1 MEIVLTING
10 KKTRAEAGPSETL
23 LDLLRRLGYKSV
35 KYGCGEGF
43 CGACTVIM
51 DGRPV
56 NSCLVPAV
64 TTGGREVVTV
74 EHLGTPQKPHHLQEA
89 FVEAGAVQCG
99 FCTPGMILSAKALL
113 DRKPDPSEEE
123 IKEALDGNLCRCTG
137 YVQIIEGVQL
147 AAQRMKGA
155 GSKTKREKTPGPKR
169 KKRANRKK

>member
-64 TTGGREVVTV
+64 TTGGREVNTV
-74 EHLGTPQKPHHLQEA
+74 ESLGTPQDPHPLQEA

-113 DRKPDPSEEE
+113 DRKPDPTEEE
-123 IKEALDGNLCRCTG
+123 IKEGLDGNLCRCTG

-147 AAQRMKGA
+147 AAKRMK
-155 GSKTKREKTPGPKR
+155 EQN
-169 KKRANRKK
+169 KKKPRRSRS

>member
-10 KKTRAEAGPSETL
+10 KKTRAVAGTSETL

-64 TTGGREVVTV
+64 TAGGREVITV

-113 DRKPDPSEEE
+113 DREANPSEEK
-123 IKEALDGNLCRCTG
+123 IREALDGNLCRCTG
-137 YVQIIEGVQL
+137 YVQIVEGVQL
-147 AAQRMKGA
+147 AAKRMK
-155 GSKTKREKTPGPKR
+155 TKKKNSHKDTKAQKR
-169 KKRANRKK
+169 NTVK